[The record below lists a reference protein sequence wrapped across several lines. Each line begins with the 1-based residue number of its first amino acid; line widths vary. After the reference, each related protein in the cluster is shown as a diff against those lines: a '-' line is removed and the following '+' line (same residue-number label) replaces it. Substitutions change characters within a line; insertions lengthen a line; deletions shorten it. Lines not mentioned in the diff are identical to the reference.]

1 MLDIRFQT
9 TFYQSQIYT
18 LTRLV
23 LWFPKGIIYSRLLSV
38 WKTLSRSF
46 SFYRQFLVSEMNQ
59 SKSMNLPLDISH
71 PIQNYVPLISNL
83 PTYLLRSV
91 IVLYDFHANY
101 SSLFVK
107 VFLHPRHP
115 FSFYFN
121 ILFFVSKIHQSKY
134 VNCHELIHRSLTL
147 LTQFQ
152 TTFY

>member
-9 TFYQSQIYT
+9 TFYQFRIYT
-18 LTRLV
+18 LTRFV
-23 LWFPKGIIYSRLLSV
+23 LWFPHELFILVCYPYEKLFLALFHFIVFQL
-38 WKTLSRSF
+38 
-46 SFYRQFLVSEMNQ
+46 LVSEMNR
-59 SKSMNLPLDISH
+59 SKPMNLPLDMSH

-107 VFLHPRHP
+107 VFLRPRHP
-115 FSFYFN
+115 FPFYFN

-134 VNCHELIHRSLTL
+134 TNCHELINRSI
-147 LTQFQ
+147 
-152 TTFY
+152 